1 MPQFYYHYTSRENA
15 QRIIPLGKLKASRS
29 GQRLWLTEDF
39 YNRGVDAA
47 KNLSIPT
54 EVIEVV
60 CVIPSIDIDNT
71 VLLSARRAADP
82 APWDPARD
90 KTGGGSE
97 YYTVNLG
104 AEINVSHAAW
114 IELASP

>member
-1 MPQFYYHYTSRENA
+1 MS
-15 QRIIPLGKLKASRS
+15 
-29 GQRLWLTEDF
+29 EDF

-60 CVIPSIDIDNT
+60 CVIPSIDIDNR

-82 APWDPARD
+82 APWDPGGD

-97 YYTVNLG
+97 YYTVNPG
-104 AEINVSHAAW
+104 DEIDISHAAW
-114 IELASP
+114 IELATP

>member
-1 MPQFYYHYTSRENA
+1 M
-15 QRIIPLGKLKASRS
+15 
-29 GQRLWLTEDF
+29 TEDF

-60 CVIPSIDIDNT
+60 CVIPSIDIDHK
-71 VLLSARRAADP
+71 VLLSARRVADP
-82 APWDPARD
+82 AIWDPDGD

-97 YYTVNLG
+97 YYTTQ
-104 AEINVSHAAW
+104 EIDVSRATW
-114 IELASP
+114 VELANP